1 MAATEPTLP
10 AIRLA
15 REFGRGDMYA
25 ERVDRVTGLP
35 ELIAACE
42 AYFTEGPLSASF
54 GHCRLY
60 EQLGDALE
68 IAREGR
74 Q

>member
-1 MAATEPTLP
+1 MAATEPTP
-10 AIRLA
+10 AAIRLA
-15 REFGRGDMYA
+15 REFGRGDTYA

-42 AYFTEGPLSASF
+42 AAKQMTSNVAGWDLTRCQLS
-54 GHCRLY
+54 
-60 EQLGDALE
+60 EALD
-68 IAREGR
+68 IARDGR